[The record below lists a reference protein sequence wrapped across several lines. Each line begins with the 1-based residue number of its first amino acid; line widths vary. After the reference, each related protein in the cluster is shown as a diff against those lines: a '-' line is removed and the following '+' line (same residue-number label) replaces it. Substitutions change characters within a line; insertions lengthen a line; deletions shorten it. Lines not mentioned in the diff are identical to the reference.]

1 MEKNFNSTRYL
12 NDRLAK
18 LKNFSE
24 DLETEKLP
32 IFVAMEACKAQKQ
45 SITIKRKKAYFK

>member
-1 MEKNFNSTRYL
+1 MEKNFNSTWYL
-12 NDRLAK
+12 NDRLGK

-24 DLETEKLP
+24 DLETKNLP

-45 SITIKRKKAYFK
+45 INND